1 MEVRRG
7 TSEVAGLPF
16 AIGGQGLRMT
26 SSQPNLNPDAQT
38 HLRAIGPWIDRCADV
53 LQRPVEVVD
62 ADAPTEIARLRVPI
76 LAGRTCVGQLDV
88 EIRDRSDAESLTP
101 LVQLLADMLGR
112 IVLEEDELQHRISE
126 LGAVYRVSAALA
138 GLQDLTDI
146 LECALRSV
154 IQVMHVKAGS
164 IRMFDEESD
173 ELTLRAAVNL
183 SDRYFNKGKIFAHDS
198 NLDVRAL
205 DGEVVYVEDLRV
217 DPHVRYPD
225 LVEQEELRSFLSTGM
240 VFRGRPVGV
249 MRLYTEEVRRFS
261 AFEQGL
267 LRIAAQQVATA
278 VVNAQLFEDQRS
290 ARQVQRQIRLASS
303 VQQRMLPQQVPHW
316 PGLDVAAENIPSLDL
331 GGDFY
336 DFLTLGESLGICIGD
351 VAGKG
356 IPAALLMASVRA
368 SLRAHAHDLYDLET
382 IIDRTNRA
390 LFRDTRD
397 HEFATMWYGVIDS
410 RNFRLT
416 YCNAGHEPVW
426 LFRRSG
432 QTWTVRELDHG
443 GMVLGV
449 DARQRFDKGLVDL
462 RPGDILLAY
471 SDGLTEAQNFDREM
485 FGKTRTR
492 ESVLRVLNDRPQAAA
507 RLVLDQILWDMRRFT
522 GLNIRSDDVT
532 VVVARVTE
540 AASPSL
546 PPGVSDR

>member
-1 MEVRRG
+1 MKHTRG
-7 TSEVAGLPF
+7 LNITTSETNLDPAADPIQD
-16 AIGGQGLRMT
+16 AI
-26 SSQPNLNPDAQT
+26 DA
-38 HLRAIGPWIDRCADV
+38 WIIRCAEV
-53 LQRPVEVVD
+53 LGRPISHLPAE
-62 ADAPTEIARLRVPI
+62 APTDPSRIQTKI
-76 LAGRTCVGQLDV
+76 LAGRHCVGHLEVIPTD
-88 EIRDRSDAESLTP
+88 ENDLASLKP

-112 IVLEEDELQHRISE
+112 IILEEDELQHRISE

-138 GLQDLTDI
+138 GLQDLSDI

-154 IQVMHVKAGS
+154 IQVMNVKAGS

-183 SDRYFNKGKIFAHDS
+183 SDQYFDKGKIFAHDS
-198 NLDVRAL
+198 TLDLRAL
-205 DGEVVYVEDLRV
+205 DGEVVYVEDLRI
-217 DPHVRYPD
+217 DPNVRYPD
-225 LVEQEELRSFLSTGM
+225 LVIAEELRSFLSTGM

-249 MRLYTEEVRRFS
+249 MRLYTENIRRFS
-261 AFEQGL
+261 AFEHGL

-278 VVNAQLFEDQRS
+278 VINAQLFEDQRS
-290 ARQVQRQIRLASS
+290 ARQVQRQVRLASS
-303 VQQRMLPQQVPHW
+303 VQQRMLPQSVPNW

-368 SLRAHAHDLYDLET
+368 SLRAHAHDLYELET
-382 IIDRTNRA
+382 IIQRTNIG
-390 LFRDTRD
+390 LHRDTRD

-432 QTWTVRELDHG
+432 ETWTLRELDHG
-443 GMVLGV
+443 GMVMGV
-449 DARQRFDKGLVDL
+449 EPKQRFDKGLADL
-462 RPGDILLAY
+462 LPGDVLLAY

-485 FGKTRTR
+485 FGKERLR
-492 ESVLRVLNDRPQAAA
+492 RSMIQVLETHPDASAKT
-507 RLVLDQILWDMRRFT
+507 VLDQILWDMRRFT

-532 VVVARVTE
+532 IVVVRVTE
-540 AASPSL
+540 DAKRPLPS
-546 PPGVSDR
+546 GVSAR